1 MELKRKTDVAIVGG
15 GLSGG
20 LIALALQRALPDLD
34 VVLIEA
40 GDRLG
45 GNHRWSWFES
55 DLGQDGTA
63 LMAEFDHEAWQGGY
77 DVRFPAYARS
87 LSSDYRSLGSDEFA
101 GVLERWLNPGS
112 IVTGASAHSMAAKEV
127 RLDNGDT
134 VDAAHV
140 IDCRGITEAPGLNG
154 GWQVFLGQHWR
165 LDRSHGLTRPII
177 MDATVEQL
185 GGYRF
190 VYVLPMGPDEVFIE
204 DTYYQDLPRLDDDE
218 LRQRIADYAAANE
231 WSGQV
236 VHEETGLLP
245 VVTGGDFEAFQET
258 HRIHGVARAGARGGL
273 MHPLTSY
280 TLPVAVKTAIEI
292 AAAFSKSKQND
303 LPAMLE
309 SKARAFWRD
318 TAFYRLLGTM
328 LFGAADPAER
338 YRVFERFYRLPENL
352 VEHFYTGRSSLPE
365 KARVLIGKPPVP
377 IHRAI
382 AALVSSSPP
391 LTIPS
396 RKDSQ

>member
-20 LIALALQRALPDLD
+20 LIALALQRSLPDLE
-34 VVLIEA
+34 VILIEA
-40 GDRLG
+40 GERLG

-55 DLGQDGTA
+55 DLNQDGTA

-101 GVLERWLNPGS
+101 DVLERRLNQGS
-112 IVTGASAHSMAAKEV
+112 IVTGASVTSVAANEV
-127 RLDNGDT
+127 RLDSGDM

-165 LDRSHGLTRPII
+165 LDRPHGLTRPII
-177 MDATVEQL
+177 MDAAVEQL

-190 VYVLPMGPDEVFIE
+190 VYVLPMGPDQIFIE
-204 DTYYQDLPRLDDDE
+204 DTYYQDLPHLDTE
-218 LRQRIADYAAANE
+218 TLRQRIADYVGANH
-231 WSGQV
+231 WSGTV
-236 VHEETGLLP
+236 VHEETGSLP
-245 VVTGGDFEAFQET
+245 VVTGGDFAAFQQA
-258 HRIHGVARAGARGGL
+258 HRTVGVALAGARGGF

-280 TLPVAVKTAIEI
+280 TMPIAVQTAIEI
-292 AAAFSKSKQND
+292 AEAFSNGRQSD
-303 LPAMLE
+303 LSAMLE
-309 SKARAFWRD
+309 SKAQTFWKD

-338 YRVFERFYRLPENL
+338 YKVFEHFYRLPDALIER
-352 VEHFYTGRSSLPE
+352 FYAGRSTSFD
-365 KARVLIGKPPVP
+365 KARILIGKPPVP
-377 IHRAI
+377 VTRA
-382 AALVSSSPP
+382 VSTLLRDKARP
-391 LTIPS
+391 LTQERTS
-396 RKDSQ
+396 